1 MAKLKLEVEYTGEG
15 TSVQGSFEKL
25 TKQDAFNVLAGVARA
40 LELDGSDL
48 MLFTILY
55 ESAPHV
61 VVDVAALEEAVEG
74 GVV

>member
-1 MAKLKLEVEYTGEG
+1 MGKTKLEVEYTGEV
-15 TSVQGSFEKL
+15 TSIRGSFEKF
-25 TKQDAFNVLAGVARA
+25 TKQDAFNVLAGVVKA

-55 ESAPHV
+55 ESAPQV